1 MSRFYKVL
9 FVFLIALWPINL
21 FAYSEPGSSD
31 WHFDVSKTIALE
43 LADSPSW
50 SLAAVYLRDI
60 GSRSQDWNVL
70 LLQAKVELQ
79 QGNLEGATAAID
91 KALKIHP
98 KNPRI
103 LAMAGNIALDRD
115 ELDKAETYYLRVLEQ
130 QPYQVPVLMS
140 LTRIYYARQ
149 NWQGVVRTYEQY
161 QRVTA
166 PTSEMLVRM
175 ATACERLGDVT
186 RAESLLFQNLDTH
199 INRLTALIA
208 LERFYQRTGQ
218 TARADAIAQD
228 RIRLQKKQDNDSRMM
243 RALPSSSK

>member
-1 MSRFYKVL
+1 MAIV
-9 FVFLIALWPINL
+9 VALLPFSA
-21 FAYSEPGSSD
+21 FAAPEPGSPD
-31 WHFDVSKTIALE
+31 WHFDVSKAIAIE

-60 GSRSQDWNVL
+60 GSHSQDWNVL

-79 QGNLEGATAAID
+79 QGNLEAASTAIE
-91 KALKIHP
+91 KALQIHP
-98 KNPRI
+98 QNPRI
-103 LAMAGNIALDRD
+103 LTMAGNIALDRD
-115 ELDKAETYYLRVLEQ
+115 NLELAESYYLRVLEQ

-149 NWQGVVRTYEQY
+149 DWQGVVRTFESY
-161 QRVTA
+161 QRVTS

-175 ATACERLGDVT
+175 ATACERLGDLS
-186 RAESLLFQNLDTH
+186 RAESLLRQNLDTH
-199 INRLTALIA
+199 VNRLTALIA

-218 TARADAIAQD
+218 TAQTQAVAQE
-228 RIRLQKKQDNDSRMM
+228 RLRLQKKQDNDPRNM